1 MNAENKIIINAFT
14 DPLCTWCWGSEP
26 IYRKLQ
32 SHFGDNI
39 EFRPVMGGL
48 VEDLANFRDVKN
60 DIGGRSM
67 ADSNRDIANHW
78 AEAAARHGMPVDS
91 ENFNLFDDEHR
102 STYPQNIAYKA
113 VQLADPGKA
122 EIFMYNLRVASAA
135 QARLTN
141 LESVLIEIADESGV
155 DIPTFLR
162 KLRDGTAEQAFRGD
176 LALTRHLGVH
186 GFPTC
191 LIKFNNQQIM
201 LRGYRDFDTFVS
213 IIDSLS
219 QGAIKPIAP
228 AQTAEALL
236 DFMANHPK
244 MAIAEVREAFN
255 FATLQ
260 DAENFVVPLIENGT
274 LQKEIAGS
282 SYFVVKPNLAGAC
295 DLTTRD
301 CG

>member
-1 MNAENKIIINAFT
+1 MNAENKIIINTFT
-14 DPLCTWCWGSEP
+14 DPVCTWCWGSEP

-48 VEDLANFRDVKN
+48 VEDLNHFRDAHN
-60 DIGGRSM
+60 DIGGKSM
-67 ADSNRDIANHW
+67 AENNRHIADHW

-91 ENFNLFDDEHR
+91 EHFHLFDDEHR
-102 STYPQNIAYKA
+102 STYPLNIAYKA
-113 VQLADPGKA
+113 VQLADPSKA

-141 LESVLIEIADESGV
+141 RESVLLEIADESGV
-155 DIPTFLR
+155 DVAKML
-162 KLRDGTAEQAFRGD
+162 KHLRDGTAEQAFQGD
-176 LALTRHLGVH
+176 LALTRHFGVR
-186 GFPTC
+186 GFPSC
-191 LIKFNNQQIM
+191 LIKFNNEQIM

-219 QGAIKPIAP
+219 QGTIKPVAP

-255 FATLQ
+255 FTSLQ
-260 DAENFVVPLIENGT
+260 AAENFVAPLIANGT
-274 LQKEIAGS
+274 LNKELAGS
-282 SYFVVKPNLAGAC
+282 SYFIVKPDLAGAC
-295 DLTTRD
+295 DLATGR